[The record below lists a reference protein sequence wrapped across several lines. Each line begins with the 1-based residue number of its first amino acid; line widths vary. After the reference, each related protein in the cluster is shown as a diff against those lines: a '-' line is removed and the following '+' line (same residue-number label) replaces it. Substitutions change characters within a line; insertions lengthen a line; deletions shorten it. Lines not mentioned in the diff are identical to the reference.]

1 MYRVKVFLDEDYHDW
16 VWLVDPLTGRVEEY
30 KDKKDADKASKMFRS
45 AVPVSATT
53 DLQPT
58 V

>member
-1 MYRVKVFLDEDYHDW
+1 MKL
-16 VWLVDPLTGRVEEY
+16 LTKGIIDKLEKRGRVEEY